1 MAPATPDQLLQQL
14 QWRYAVKRFDS
25 ARKIPAETWA
35 ALEQSLVLS
44 PSSFGLQPWKFFVI
58 ENPEL
63 RRQLLPLTWNQSQ
76 VVDASHLIVMAV
88 REPFGMHDID
98 RHVARIAEVTG
109 TPAERLAGY
118 RRTVS
123 SFINDPNF
131 DPTDWAKLQVYL
143 ALGVFLASAALLGI
157 DACPMEGFQPR
168 AYDEALGLAEKGYA
182 SAVLV
187 TAGYRAGDD
196 RYASGPKIRYP
207 TDEVVERIR

>member
-1 MAPATPDQLLQQL
+1 MAAATPDQLLQQL
-14 QWRYAVKRFDS
+14 QWRYAVKRFDP

-63 RRQLLPLTWNQSQ
+63 RQRLLPLTWNQMQ
-76 VVDASHLIVMAV
+76 VTQASHLVVMAV

-123 SFINDPNF
+123 GFINDPNF

-143 ALGVFLASAALLGI
+143 ALGVFLASAALLGV

-168 AYDEALGLAEKGYA
+168 AYDEVLGLPEKGYA
-182 SAVLV
+182 SVVLI
-187 TAGYRAGDD
+187 TAGYRSADD
-196 RYASGPKIRYP
+196 RYATGPKVRYP
-207 TDEVVERIR
+207 VEEVIERLR

>member
-14 QWRYAVKRFDS
+14 QWRYAVKRFDPT
-25 ARKIPAETWA
+25 RKIPPATWA
-35 ALEQSLVLS
+35 ALEQSLVLA

-63 RRQLLPLTWNQSQ
+63 RETLLPLTWNQSQ
-76 VVDASHLIVMAV
+76 VTQASHLVVMAI

-109 TPAERLAGY
+109 APAERFAGY

-123 SFINDPNF
+123 GFINDPNF
-131 DPTDWAKLQVYL
+131 DPADWAKLQVYL

-168 AYDEALGLAEKGYA
+168 AYDEVLGLADQGYA
-182 SAVLV
+182 SAVLA
-187 TAGYRAGDD
+187 TAGYRAADD
-196 RYASGPKIRYP
+196 RYADGPKIRYP
-207 TDEVVERIR
+207 TEEVIERIR